1 MKTIGT
7 YFATSE
13 FRRLGKYFVHILF
26 TDLLVC
32 TQEVLVVVTT
42 ASDRTRNKVAIFI
55 SFNMRDVKR
64 NFAQS
69 YTAGWSSIT
78 RYSKAL
84 IVDMPFLRRTLS
96 LRFFWSIVVDFLTD
110 FYSLLHIFCDGGS
123 SICTHLRGII
133 VICGIFIV
141 RALTSIEEYLVPITC
156 FFSSLSTSFC
166 CRCARL
172 DHLLLE
178 L

>member
-1 MKTIGT
+1 MKTIRT

-13 FRRLGKYFVHILF
+13 FRRLGKDFVHILF

-55 SFNMRDVKR
+55 SFNMGYVKR

-96 LRFFWSIVVDFLTD
+96 LRFFWSIVVNFLAD

-123 SICTHLRGII
+123 SICTHL
-133 VICGIFIV
+133 
-141 RALTSIEEYLVPITC
+141 
-156 FFSSLSTSFC
+156 
-166 CRCARL
+166 
-172 DHLLLE
+172 
-178 L
+178 